1 MSAGSLK
8 ILLKKLDCQFTDL
21 ELLDRAL
28 SHRSAGARN
37 NERLEFLGDSILN
50 HVIAHELYL
59 RYPKSREGELSRMRA
74 SLVKGETLAQVA
86 RELKLGSHLRLGAGE
101 MKSGGHRRNSILADT
116 LEAIFG
122 AVLLDLGEEAC
133 RRLILQLFESR
144 LCDVAPGVRKDAKTR
159 LQEHLQGR
167 GKKLPEYEL
176 VAVVGEDH
184 NQQFTVRCKLA
195 GSDASSQ
202 GDGSSRRR
210 AEQAAA
216 ASLLEQLN
224 VED

>member
-1 MSAGSLK
+1 MPVGSIK
-8 ILLKKLDCQFTDL
+8 ILLKKLDCQFSDL

-28 SHRSAGARN
+28 SHRSSGARN

-59 RYPKSREGELSRMRA
+59 RYPESREGELSRMRA

-86 RELKLGSHLRLGAGE
+86 RELELGSHLRLGAGE

-122 AVLLDLGEEAC
+122 AALLDLGEEAC

-167 GKKLPEYEL
+167 GEKLPEYEL
-176 VAVVGEDH
+176 VQVIGEDH
-184 NQQFTVRCKLA
+184 DQRFTVRCKLA
-195 GSDASSQ
+195 GSGASAQ

-224 VED
+224 VGD